1 MSQPKR
7 CILLVE
13 DNRDDAAIAVSAL
26 RDHAASHEVVVLTDG
41 AQARDFLN
49 GVGEFSHRYVCDMPD
64 LVLLDMKLPKVD
76 GLEVLRS
83 MRNEKRTRAV
93 PVVVL
98 TSSDEEDDV
107 MRAYSLGANSY
118 IRKPV
123 NYDAFA
129 RAIREISRYWLSVN
143 FPPPGQREDPP
154 QRERAIR

>member
-1 MSQPKR
+1 MTDPRS

-13 DNRDDAAIAVSAL
+13 DNRDDAAIAASAL
-26 RDHAASHEVVVLTDG
+26 REYAPSHELVVLDDG

-49 GVGEFSHRYVCDMPD
+49 GVGKFAHRFVCDMPD

-83 MRNEKRTRAV
+83 MRGEARTRAV

-98 TSSDEEDDV
+98 TSSDEEDDL
-107 MRAYSLGANSY
+107 MRAYALGANGY

-129 RAIREISRYWLSVN
+129 RTIREASRYWLTVN
-143 FPPPGQREDPP
+143 HPPPKPPDDPPRRQREL
-154 QRERAIR
+154 